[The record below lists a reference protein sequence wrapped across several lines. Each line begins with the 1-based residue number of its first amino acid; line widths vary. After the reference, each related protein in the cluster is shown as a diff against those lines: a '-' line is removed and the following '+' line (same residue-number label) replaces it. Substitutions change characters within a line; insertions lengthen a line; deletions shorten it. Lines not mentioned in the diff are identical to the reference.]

1 MLSLRTS
8 HQKAYELISERIAL
22 IKKIRTMES
31 GEMNDFHAVQWIQT
45 TLFVIEEIYNDER
58 HARQFRDAVSTP
70 LPRDRDLR
78 WEGTWAVHLG
88 GATLSS
94 FLEEINIVL
103 RLPEFI
109 EPFVEK
115 VPKAVQESLKK
126 FEADFPNPE
135 NVAFIMM
142 QFGETEE
149 YTKILISIKKTLKEN
164 GLIGLRADDKEYN
177 ADKYYNI
184 LTYLHGCTFGI
195 AVFEKISD
203 ETFNPNVSLEVGY
216 LLALNKQ
223 VCLLKEK
230 TLPNLTSD
238 LVGKLY
244 REFNIEDCDISIS
257 NVLRNW
263 LDDQGFLKT
272 VDKK

>member
-1 MLSLRTS
+1 MLILKTT
-8 HQKAYELISERIAL
+8 HKKAYDLISERIAL
-22 IKKIRTMES
+22 IKKIRIMDS
-31 GEMNDFHAVQWIQT
+31 GEMNLYQSVQWIQT
-45 TLFVIEEIYNDER
+45 TLFIIDEIYNDDR
-58 HARQFRDAVSTP
+58 HGRQFRDVISTP
-70 LPRDRDLR
+70 LPSDRDPR
-78 WEGTWAVHLG
+78 WQGTWAVHFG

-94 FLEEINIVL
+94 FLEEIGIVF
-103 RLPEFI
+103 RHPEFI
-109 EPFVEK
+109 ESFVEK
-115 VPKAVQESLKK
+115 APPAIQESLKK
-126 FEADFPNPE
+126 FKDDFPNPE

-149 YTKILISIKKTLKEN
+149 FTKISISIRKTLKEN

-177 ADKYYNI
+177 ADIYYNI
-184 LTYLHGCTFGI
+184 LTYLHGCNFGI

-203 ETFNPNVSLEVGY
+203 EYFNPNVSLEVGY

-244 REFNIEDCDISIS
+244 REFNIEDCEISIS

-263 LDDQGFLKT
+263 LDDKGFLKT
-272 VDKK
+272 TEKK

>member
-1 MLSLRTS
+1 V
-8 HQKAYELISERIAL
+8 
-22 IKKIRTMES
+22 
-31 GEMNDFHAVQWIQT
+31 G
-45 TLFVIEEIYNDER
+45 R
-58 HARQFRDAVSTP
+58 HYPVFSK
-70 LPRDRDLR
+70 
-78 WEGTWAVHLG
+78 
-88 GATLSS
+88 
-94 FLEEINIVL
+94 EINIVL

-164 GLIGLRADDKEYN
+164 GLIGLRADEKEYN